1 MSECRFTYE
10 RARRGYDAAFVDALA
25 EHIVEAI
32 ARASIVSDEPRVMA
46 IRSTETVEALTR
58 VLCTI
63 AATNPDF
70 DQPSKLR
77 LFAEGLARRVCRSI
91 GAFRANPPPA
101 AERVFGFRKGGRA

>member
-70 DQPSKLR
+70 DQKALVQHMIDQ
-77 LFAEGLARRVCRSI
+77 AKHAKD
-91 GAFRANPPPA
+91 NPNPM
-101 AERVFGFRKGGRA
+101 GITKG